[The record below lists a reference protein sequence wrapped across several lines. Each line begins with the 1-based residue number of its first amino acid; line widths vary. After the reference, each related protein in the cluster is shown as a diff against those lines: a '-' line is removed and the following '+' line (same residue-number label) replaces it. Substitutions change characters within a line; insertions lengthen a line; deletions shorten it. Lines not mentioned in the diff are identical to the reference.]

1 MMGNISN
8 FESNEVGKE
17 RLTTLRRYG
26 GDAKKIVDMM
36 YQLSSGYEAFR
47 SGLDPEADAGDIV
60 YSDSA
65 FDFSVSECLPVLEMM
80 TDEQKVWL
88 DGYLDGLGYEPKA

>member
-1 MMGNISN
+1 MGNISN

-17 RLTTLRRYG
+17 RLGTLRRYG

-88 DGYLDGLGYEPKA
+88 DRYLDGLGYEPKA

>member
-1 MMGNISN
+1 MGNISN

-26 GDAKKIVDMM
+26 GDAKKICDMM
-36 YQLSSGYEAFR
+36 FQLASGYEAFR

-65 FDFSVSECLPVLEMM
+65 FDYSVSECLPVLEML
-80 TDEQKVWL
+80 TEEQKVWL
-88 DGYLDGLGYEPKA
+88 DRYLLGLGYQPKV

>member
-1 MMGNISN
+1 MGNISN

-47 SGLDPEADAGDIV
+47 SGLDPEADAGDIG

-65 FDFSVSECLPVLEMM
+65 FDYSVSECLPVLEMM
-80 TDEQKVWL
+80 TEEQKVWL
-88 DGYLDGLGYEPKA
+88 DRYLDGLGYEPKA

>member
-1 MMGNISN
+1 MSNISN

-17 RLTTLRRYG
+17 RLGMLRRYG

-36 YQLSSGYEAFR
+36 YQLASGYEAFR
-47 SGLDPEADAGDIV
+47 SGLDPETDAGDIV

-65 FDFSVSECLPVLEMM
+65 FDYSVSECLPVLEMM
-80 TDEQKVWL
+80 TEEQKVWL
-88 DGYLDGLGYEPKA
+88 DRYLDGLGYQPKA

>member
-1 MMGNISN
+1 MGNISN
-8 FESNEVGKE
+8 YESNEVGKE
-17 RLTTLRRYG
+17 RLGTLRRYG

-47 SGLDPEADAGDIV
+47 SKLDPESDAGDIV
-60 YSDSA
+60 YSDAA
-65 FDFSVSECLPVLEMM
+65 FDFSVEECLPVLEMM

-88 DGYLDGLGYEPKA
+88 DRYLDKLGYQPKV

>member
-1 MMGNISN
+1 MGNISN

-17 RLTTLRRYG
+17 RLGTLRRYG
-26 GDAKKIVDMM
+26 GDAKKICDMM
-36 YQLSSGYEAFR
+36 FQLASGYEAFR

-65 FDFSVSECLPVLEMM
+65 FDYSVSECLPVLEML
-80 TDEQKVWL
+80 TEEQKVWL
-88 DGYLDGLGYEPKA
+88 DRYLLGLGYQPKV

>member
-1 MMGNISN
+1 MGNISN

-65 FDFSVSECLPVLEMM
+65 FDYSVSECLPVLEMM
-80 TDEQKVWL
+80 TEEQKVWL
-88 DGYLDGLGYEPKA
+88 ERYLDGLGYEPKA

>member
-1 MMGNISN
+1 MGNISN

-47 SGLDPEADAGDIV
+47 SGLDPESDVGDIV

-88 DGYLDGLGYEPKA
+88 DRYLDGLGYQPKV

>member
-1 MMGNISN
+1 MGNISN
-8 FESNEVGKE
+8 FESNEVGKV

-36 YQLSSGYEAFR
+36 YPLSSGYEAFR

-88 DGYLDGLGYEPKA
+88 DRYLDGLGYEPKA